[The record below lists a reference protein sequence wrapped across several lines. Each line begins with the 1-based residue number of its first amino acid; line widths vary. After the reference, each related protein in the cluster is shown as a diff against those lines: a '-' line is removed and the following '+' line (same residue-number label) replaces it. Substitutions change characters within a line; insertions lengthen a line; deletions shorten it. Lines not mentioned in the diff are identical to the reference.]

1 MRENYRRELTVLL
14 SNIITEKARKI
25 NGFKEYGNQEGHS
38 ISNQDPSAAWVHL
51 LDFRLNYNILF
62 LIVCQ
67 EIINNLIF
75 LSYYIMLNRK
85 TRGVNVGF

>member
-1 MRENYRRELTVLL
+1 MDAYR
-14 SNIITEKARKI
+14 
-25 NGFKEYGNQEGHS
+25 
-38 ISNQDPSAAWVHL
+38 ISNPDPSAAWVHL

-75 LSYYIMLNRK
+75 LSYYIINRK